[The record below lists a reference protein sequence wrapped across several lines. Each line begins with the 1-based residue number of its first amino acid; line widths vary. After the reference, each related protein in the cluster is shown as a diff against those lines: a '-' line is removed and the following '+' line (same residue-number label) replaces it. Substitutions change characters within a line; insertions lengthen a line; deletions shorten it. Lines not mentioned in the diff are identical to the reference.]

1 MTDDL
6 TARARLRDATIALIA
21 GGDKPTA
28 RSVASKAGVSIGL
41 IRHHFGTMDGLLLAC
56 DEHIATLIRDAKND
70 AIRGPLPNVLE
81 TLREAGQDNILSY
94 LAHRLTEST
103 PGIDALVDQL
113 ADAASYIQRAI
124 DADLMNPVPNVPVA
138 ARMLTIY
145 SLGSLVLAPHLKRLL
160 NIDITADNLIAEPGV
175 TDYVQVQLSLFSS
188 LFTPTLLEQMSVQLE
203 GKEE

>member
-21 GGDKPTA
+21 DGDKPTA
-28 RSVASKAGVSIGL
+28 RSVASKAGVSIG
-41 IRHHFGTMDGLLLAC
+41 
-56 DEHIATLIRDAKND
+56 LIRDAKND

-113 ADAASYIQRAI
+113 ADDAASYIQRAI

-160 NIDITADNLIAEPGV
+160 NIDITADNLTAEPGV

-188 LFTPTLLEQMSVQLE
+188 LFTPTLLEQMSAQLE

>member
-1 MTDDL
+1 MADDL

-21 GGDKPTA
+21 DGDKPTA

-81 TLREAGQDNILSY
+81 TLRDAGQDNILSY

-113 ADAASYIQRAI
+113 AADAASYIQRAI

-138 ARMLTIY
+138 ARM
-145 SLGSLVLAPHLKRLL
+145 LVLAPHLKRLL